1 MVLSRFPTLKEIRLQ
16 TEFFSQS
23 YYIALQ
29 QIMYNQSMSQKAQEI
44 IKDVNATMTLEGL
57 PLSDLDIELLS
68 KTIDGEI
75 TREEAFAIFN
85 SKLGIDAK

>member
-1 MVLSRFPTLKEIRLQ
+1 
-16 TEFFSQS
+16 
-23 YYIALQ
+23 
-29 QIMYNQSMSQKAQEI
+29 MYNQSMSQKAQEI